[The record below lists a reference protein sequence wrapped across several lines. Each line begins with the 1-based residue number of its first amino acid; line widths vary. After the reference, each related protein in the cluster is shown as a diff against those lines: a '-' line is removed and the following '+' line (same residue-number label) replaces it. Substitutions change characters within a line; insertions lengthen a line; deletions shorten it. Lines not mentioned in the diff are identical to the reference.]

1 MSMRRTTGDGQGRR
15 ALTAA
20 HPTLVNRPVVTRGPG
35 PFTRTGSRRQDVHV
49 AADPRTRSP
58 VMGTPC
64 LLESS
69 SPTRR
74 KLGSTGEIAETIA
87 QVLRDGG
94 HRALA
99 LPARDVGSLD
109 DWDAVILGSAVYAA
123 HWQKDARRF
132 IERFRED
139 LKARPLW
146 LFSGGPLDRRLA
158 RADQPITP
166 HGAEI
171 TAGLGAR
178 AHRTFG
184 GRLSP
189 DAAVDP
195 PGPPDAPHRRL
206 SRLAGDRR
214 VRVPD
219 RPGARP
225 HAVPASRKGAGR
237 VPSTATHPGRW
248 VWMTAV

>member
-1 MSMRRTTGDGQGRR
+1 MPARV
-15 ALTAA
+15 
-20 HPTLVNRPVVTRGPG
+20 LVAYA
-35 PFTRTGSRRQDVHV
+35 S
-49 AADPRTRSP
+49 
-58 VMGTPC
+58 
-64 LLESS
+64 
-69 SPTRR
+69 
-74 KLGSTGEIAETIA
+74 KLGSTGEIADVIA

-99 LPARDVGSLD
+99 LPARDASSLD

-123 HWQKDARRF
+123 HWRKDARQF

-166 HGAEI
+166 HGVEI

-184 GRLSP
+184 GRLSLT
-189 DAAVDP
+189 AAIDP
-195 PGPPDAPHRRL
+195 QVKQTHHMGDFRDWQSIVEYAYRIGRELDRMTFPP
-206 SRLAGDRR
+206 
-214 VRVPD
+214 
-219 RPGARP
+219 
-225 HAVPASRKGAGR
+225 PA
-237 VPSTATHPGRW
+237 
-248 VWMTAV
+248 